1 MDRIRFNTFQPHVS
15 MVKPVVYG
23 KGDSVPIDQQSAQ
36 VFNIDPATG
45 RPICDL
51 TLIMRANNKFEQE
64 KILANLPEFEKTYL
78 PDDVSD
84 EQAIEFACPRLT
96 QLPSEKV
103 DFQTNLMRQRIER
116 EKAQKQADYE
126 KKVQEHHDKLMSEL
140 DIHVDEEHFN

>member
-1 MDRIRFNTFQPHVS
+1 MDRIKINTALPHMS
-15 MVKPVVYG
+15 MIKPVVYG
-23 KGDSVPIDQQSAQ
+23 KGDSVAIDQQSAQ

-78 PDDVSD
+78 PDDVTD
-84 EQAIEFACPRLT
+84 EQAIEYACPRLA

-116 EKAQKQADYE
+116 EKALKQAEYE

-140 DIHVDEEHFN
+140 DDKDDEEQLN

>member
-1 MDRIRFNTFQPHVS
+1 MDRIRNFTTLPHMS
-15 MVKPVVYG
+15 MVKPIVYG

-78 PDDVSD
+78 PDDVMD
-84 EQAIEFACPRLT
+84 EQAIEFACPRLS

-116 EKAQKQADYE
+116 EKAQQLAEYD
-126 KKVQEHHDKLMSEL
+126 KKLQEHHDKLMSEL
-140 DIHVDEEHFN
+140 DKENDEEQLN